1 MEDMPFLEDGT
12 PVDFC
17 LNPLGVPSRMNVGQ
31 ILETHMGWAA
41 RGLGLQID
49 DALQDYR
56 RTGDLSPVKEAMRVA
71 YGQDVYDEGLSGID
85 DESLLEAAGNV
96 ARVSLLLP
104 RFLMAPKRVMLMM
117 LCNELDLI
125 SPVNLS
131 FMTAE
136 QVNNLVDQ

>member
-1 MEDMPFLEDGT
+1 M
-12 PVDFC
+12 
-17 LNPLGVPSRMNVGQ
+17 
-31 ILETHMGWAA
+31 
-41 RGLGLQID
+41 QID

-136 QVNNLVDQ
+136 QVNNLVDL

>member
-1 MEDMPFLEDGT
+1 
-12 PVDFC
+12 
-17 LNPLGVPSRMNVGQ
+17 
-31 ILETHMGWAA
+31 MGWAA

-85 DESLLEAAGNV
+85 DETLLEAAGNV
-96 ARVSLLLP
+96 TRGVPIATPVFDGAKEGDVDDALQR
-104 RFLMAPKRVMLMM
+104 A
-117 LCNELDLI
+117 DLI

-136 QVNNLVDQ
+136 RVNNCLLYTSPSPRD

>member
-1 MEDMPFLEDGT
+1 
-12 PVDFC
+12 
-17 LNPLGVPSRMNVGQ
+17 
-31 ILETHMGWAA
+31 
-41 RGLGLQID
+41 
-49 DALQDYR
+49 
-56 RTGDLSPVKEAMRVA
+56 MRLA

-96 ARVSLLLP
+96 TRGVPIATPV
-104 RFLMAPKRVMLMM
+104 FDGAKEGMLMM